1 MLRHLAIASLLV
13 IAACDKKPA
22 SGTSSTGSGTPGA
35 LPTAPSTPNT
45 PPPAP
50 KNADAGSIAPI
61 ITNSVAFVVPK
72 AAAWWGEW
80 NFACYRAVMALSGG
94 DGVASSA
101 DAFNKVSP
109 AVPAAM
115 AAADIDIGRDFQAIG
130 GFDCGGGEPCF
141 YIAAHLK
148 SPEKVKDMFPIL
160 LPGTTPK
167 DLGKGHYQVQV
178 PGADAPRTI
187 NLYVLPIQWTNKAPA
202 DAFSQQNQ
210 SATHV
215 IFIAGISG
223 TNKDVDIPAMLA
235 DATTGTATV
244 KDIESIMS
252 DTHNRCIVGQSG
264 PRDFQPGFKLTKGR
278 FAAGVPTAGKT
289 DPLMKLI
296 GSSKTFD
303 VQVDLALAPTPK
315 DSDVS
320 TWIADGKAWLGNIG
334 SGVRANFAGQDAMMD
349 VYFDMLSLIGERAFN
364 HDLKGNTLRLSWRTD
379 RIPQSDLSALETKL
393 GPLLGTP

>member
-1 MLRHLAIASLLV
+1 MLRHLAIASLLIV
-13 IAACDKKPA
+13 AACDKKPA
-22 SGTSSTGSGTPGA
+22 GSTNGSGDPGVV
-35 LPTAPSTPNT
+35 APVKTDT

-50 KNADAGSIAPI
+50 KNAEAGAIAPI

-80 NFACYRAVMALSGG
+80 NFSCYRAVMALSGG
-94 DGVASSA
+94 DGVAASA

-167 DLGKGHYQVQV
+167 DLGKGHYQVQA
-178 PGADAPRTI
+178 PGTAAPRTI
-187 NLYVLPIQWTNKAPA
+187 NVYVLPLQWTNKAPS
-202 DAFSQQNQ
+202 DAYSQQNQ
-210 SATHV
+210 TATHV

-223 TNKDVDIPAMLA
+223 AGADVDVPSMLA
-235 DATTGTATV
+235 DNTAGTAIV
-244 KDIESIMS
+244 KDIESIMGDS
-252 DTHNRCIVGQSG
+252 HNRCIVGQAG
-264 PRDFQPGFKLTKGR
+264 PRDFQPGFKLTKAR
-278 FAAGVPTAGKT
+278 FASGVPTAAKA

-303 VQVDLALAPTPK
+303 VQVDLALDPAPKEK
-315 DSDVS
+315 DV
-320 TWIADGKAWLGNIG
+320 TGWIADGKAWLGNIG
-334 SGVRANFAGQDAMMD
+334 AGVRGNFAGQDAMMD
-349 VYFDMLSLIGERAFN
+349 VYFDMLSLIGERAFA
-364 HDLKGNTLRLSWRTD
+364 HEIKGNALRFSWRTD
-379 RIPQSDLSALETKL
+379 RIPQSDLTTLEGKL
-393 GPLLGTP
+393 GTIMGGH